1 MVKSLA
7 DELTL
12 ILNWIENPGLGHNAV
27 EEAKNGLICFCRG
40 LVVGLRASEP
50 IEVRGDAPIQVD
62 EEDLRRAEAAYEM
75 RRAEAKERRRKKE
88 WENSQDCAR
97 PEMPN
102 CPVGDRP
109 VDEAL
114 KDPGAPIG
122 QRGLL

>member
-12 ILNWIENPGLGHNAV
+12 ILNWIENPGLGQNAV

-50 IEVRGDAPIQVD
+50 IEVRGDIPIDPSFAKAWD
-62 EEDLRRAEAAYEM
+62 EADRRAKFAAD
-75 RRAEAKERRRKKE
+75 RRRSRE
-88 WENSQDCAR
+88 ENAQRNEAMMDKQADNRLR
-97 PEMPN
+97 PLAE
-102 CPVGDRP
+102 
-109 VDEAL
+109 EAL

>member
-12 ILNWIENPGLGHNAV
+12 ILNWIENPGLGQNAV

-50 IEVRGDAPIQVD
+50 IEIRGDVPLDPSFAK
-62 EEDLRRAEAAYEM
+62 EWNEAERRAKVA
-75 RRAEAKERRRKKE
+75 ERRRKKE
-88 WENSQDCAR
+88 WENAQDCVR

-109 VDEAL
+109 IDEAL
-114 KDPGAPIG
+114 KDPGAPLG

>member
-12 ILNWIENPGLGHNAV
+12 ILNWIENPGLGQNAV

-50 IEVRGDAPIQVD
+50 IEIRGDIPID
-62 EEDLRRAEAAYEM
+62 HSFAKDWNEAERRAKVA
-75 RRAEAKERRRKKE
+75 ERRRSRE
-88 WENSQDCAR
+88 ANANASEF
-97 PEMPN
+97 
-102 CPVGDRP
+102 RP

-114 KDPGAPIG
+114 KDPNAPIG
-122 QRGLL
+122 QKGLL

>member
-12 ILNWIENPGLGHNAV
+12 ILNWIENPGLGQNAV

-50 IEVRGDAPIQVD
+50 IEIRGDIPID
-62 EEDLRRAEAAYEM
+62 PHFAKDWSEAERRAKVA
-75 RRAEAKERRRKKE
+75 ERRRSRE
-88 WENSQDCAR
+88 ENANAS
-97 PEMPN
+97 EL
-102 CPVGDRP
+102 RP

-114 KDPGAPIG
+114 KNPGAPIG
-122 QRGLL
+122 QRGCL